1 MKEEDATPEGE
12 EKPKLSNGELSS
24 GGSGDSSGF
33 FSLSADELESYRL
46 AGVISA
52 SRKKRSLKAILKV
65 VAAIGLICALAFA
78 VYLLWP
84 SSVVRVPNLLGKNL
98 SEAIEIARKA
108 SLEPQVSGWE
118 YSQKQKKGEVI
129 SQKPPSGKS
138 VRKGSRLKLTVSKGL
153 KPLAGS
159 EDVQGLDISAESTAL
174 QTAKGKTV
182 CIDPGHGEGILGEEW
197 IDPELRR
204 MVFADEGARGIST
217 GNPEY
222 SIALDLSGKLLS
234 LLDEEG
240 VKVVLTRN
248 SNDVKLNNIDRA
260 EIANSVS
267 ANLSVHIH
275 CSYSSD
281 SRKNG
286 ITTYYPKRNEW
297 TESFYEKS
305 KLAALYIQSELVKSC
320 KATDNGV
327 FQRDDLACF
336 NWSKVPTVQ
345 VEVGYL
351 SNRGDDASLADDD
364 FRWSLAWG
372 LRSGITKFLSEQ

>member
-1 MKEEDATPEGE
+1 MKEEGTPPEGE
-12 EKPKLSNGELSS
+12 ENKENKLSKGKSS
-24 GGSGDSSGF
+24 SSGF
-33 FSLSADELESYRL
+33 FSLSPDELEGYRP

-52 SRKKRSLKAILKV
+52 SRERHSPKAILKV
-65 VAAIGLICALAFA
+65 VAALGLICVIAFGIH
-78 VYLLWP
+78 LLWP
-84 SSVVRVPNLLGKNL
+84 SSTVRVPNLLGKDL
-98 SEAIEIARKA
+98 SKAIEIARKA
-108 SLEPQVSGWE
+108 SLEPRVSGWK

-129 SQKPPSGKS
+129 SQKPSPGKS
-138 VRKGSRLKLTVSKGL
+138 ARKGSRLGLVISKGS
-153 KPLAGS
+153 KPLVGS
-159 EDVQGLDISAESTAL
+159 EDVQSLDISSESAAL

-197 IDPELRR
+197 IDPGLQR
-204 MVFADEGARGIST
+204 MASIDEGVKGIST

-222 SIALDLSGKLLS
+222 SIVLDLSSKLLS

-267 ANLSVHIH
+267 ANLAVHIH

-286 ITTYYPKRNEW
+286 IITYYPKQNEW
-297 TESFYEKS
+297 TEDFYKKS

-320 KATDNGV
+320 KANDNGV

-351 SNRGDDASLADDD
+351 SNPRDDASLANDD